1 MLMAT
6 PQEKSSVLFMC
17 RNAEKQGNY
26 IYKMMNAVSEGSI
39 AIRIIIEIL
48 KISPS
53 YKRANEDPVGART
66 FPSNFGSI
74 QCNTSN

>member
-6 PQEKSSVLFMC
+6 PQEQSSVLFMC
-17 RNAEKQGNY
+17 RNAEKQWN
-26 IYKMMNAVSEGSI
+26 IYKMMNAVFEGSI
-39 AIRIIIEIL
+39 AIRVIIEIL

-66 FPSNFGSI
+66 KLRIYSV
-74 QCNTSN
+74 